1 MFFYCK
7 KYIFNLG
14 STMSEVYIK
23 TELKN
28 YDYFTQILD
37 L

>member
-1 MFFYCK
+1 
-7 KYIFNLG
+7 
-14 STMSEVYIK
+14 MSEVYIK

-37 L
+37 LYNL